1 MYQLFEYEGGRLD
14 IPLTL
19 VDIPRMHEPKK
30 EQFMMIHEQLK
41 HILSPYEQRVDCIC
55 FVAPA
60 NSISLSP
67 EEIEFLQSIMFLF
80 PTDQSSDLSTD
91 MSCFFTFADA
101 GEACLEKC
109 LKSSN
114 FKKVKTY
121 LVNWSAFFQK
131 RNEFSDPFWN
141 MNRKSLDNF
150 FNHLKTSQPK
160 TLRLT
165 LEGEPPASD
174 KKENLKSD
182 IWKLQPELNEDLV
195 KLVETKT
202 NIETFKDHQSE
213 IMSDGDFSFTIE
225 EIKQTMQ
232 PLQPGKHVTNCMKCF
247 FTCHENC
254 GIPDDDGKKNCSS
267 MRDGYCTVCT
277 DHCIWSDHKNTPCT
291 YHYTSVRVTKSYK
304 EMKTKYEEEKGK
316 TLEFDEYLEHLD
328 TEIEGLLERIRKK
341 IERLTDYKNELQGIE
356 KSPLAGSFNDTIDD
370 MINAERRKKEKGYEK
385 RIKMFHELKRHSKL
399 IRIERQ

>member
-1 MYQLFEYEGGRLD
+1 MYQFFEYEGGRLD
-14 IPLTL
+14 VPLTL
-19 VDIPRMHEPKK
+19 IDIPRMHGTKK
-30 EQFMMIHEQLK
+30 EQFMIIHEQLK
-41 HILSPYEQRVDCIC
+41 HILSPYEHRLDCIC

-67 EEIEFLQSIMFLF
+67 EEIDFLQSIMYLF
-80 PTDQSSDLSTD
+80 PTDQSSDLSTG

-101 GEACLEKC
+101 GRACLEKC
-109 LKSSN
+109 LNSSN
-114 FKKVKTY
+114 FKEFKTY
-121 LVNWSAFFQK
+121 LVNWSAFFQEI
-131 RNEFSDPFWN
+131 NEFSDPLWN
-141 MNRKSLDNF
+141 LNIKSLDNF

-165 LEGEPPASD
+165 LEGEPPAAEKRES
-174 KKENLKSD
+174 LKSD
-182 IWKLQPELNEDLV
+182 IWKLQPELNEDLIQ
-195 KLVETKT
+195 LVETKT
-202 NIETFKDHQSE
+202 SIETFMDHQNK
-213 IMSDGDFSFTIE
+213 IMSEGDFSFTIE
-225 EIKQTMQ
+225 EIKQTIQ

-267 MRDGYCTVCT
+267 MRDGYCMVCT

-291 YHYTSVRVTKSYK
+291 YHYTSDRVTKSYK

-341 IERLTDYKNELQGIE
+341 IERLTVYKNELQGIE